1 MKNGIYTIT
10 KFTALDYPDHL
21 SAIIWFAG
29 CNMRCSYCYNPDIVF
44 GHGKI
49 LEEELFSFLESRI
62 GLLEGVVLSGGE
74 CTLYDNIEE
83 ICKKIKSL
91 GFKIKIDTNGTNPDT
106 LISLIKQNLVDYI
119 ALDFKA
125 PEYKF
130 KEITGNKNF
139 EMFLKSLTYLIEA
152 KFKFEVRT
160 TVHSELLNEE
170 DIQWIIN
177 LLEKVGYS
185 GTYYIQ
191 NFRDNSI
198 TIGELENQ
206 KRRIN
211 KDFFSEKFKIEL
223 RNF

>member
-44 GHGKI
+44 GKGKVS
-49 LEEELFSFLESRI
+49 EEELFSFLESRI

-139 EMFLKSLTYLIEA
+139 EMFLKSLIYLIDL

-160 TVHSELLNEE
+160 TVHSDLLNEE
-170 DIQWIIN
+170 DINWIIN
-177 LLEKVGYS
+177 LLEKVGYNN
-185 GTYYIQ
+185 TYYIQ